1 MILQIKAIYQ
11 LIKVYE
17 TTALIG
23 KANIIALYFLECV
36 PAGTGASKLLS
47 LNIFIVVVKYF
58 GQFNVQYLWGFGYV
72 VGITWSHVSH
82 TLKLLHISKV
92 IMNNK
97 VNFRITTSEVWFVF
111 NFEPPKASIVH
122 LLSLDC
128 ILRTETEVI
137 IFAISF
143 GMIII
148 VTLLI

>member
-58 GQFNVQYLWGFGYV
+58 GQFNVQYL
-72 VGITWSHVSH
+72 
-82 TLKLLHISKV
+82 
-92 IMNNK
+92 
-97 VNFRITTSEVWFVF
+97 
-111 NFEPPKASIVH
+111 
-122 LLSLDC
+122 
-128 ILRTETEVI
+128 
-137 IFAISF
+137 
-143 GMIII
+143 
-148 VTLLI
+148 